1 MEIPE
6 SDLTIKATGNQW
18 YWSYEYSDYTS
29 ENGESINFD
38 SYIIPEDD
46 LESGQLRLLEVDNRV
61 VLPVQTHIRVLITS
75 ADVLH
80 SWAVPSF
87 GVKVDACPG
96 RLNQT
101 SLFIKRAGT
110 FYGQCR
116 EICGVNHGFMRIVVE
131 GVELVRRQYTH
142 VSYLLHG
149 NSKKLD
155 PLLTNYPELKKL
167 STIVHSSQAVL
178 MTQKPTDA
186 LRNGKDTSM
195 FSCID
200 SVQSRQA
207 NAAVSCGNTGALM
220 LMSLVKL
227 RKIPGVNRPAIAILW
242 PSRNHSGFN
251 IVLDAGADVKADPR
265 DLLK

>member
-1 MEIPE
+1 MNKI
-6 SDLTIKATGNQW
+6 LTRGRKNKQNICISVDTLGG
-18 YWSYEYSDYTS
+18 D
-29 ENGESINFD
+29 NGESVI
-38 SYIIPEDD
+38 
-46 LESGQLRLLEVDNRV
+46 
-61 VLPVQTHIRVLITS
+61 
-75 ADVLH
+75 
-80 SWAVPSF
+80 
-87 GVKVDACPG
+87 
-96 RLNQT
+96 
-101 SLFIKRAGT
+101 
-110 FYGQCR
+110 
-116 EICGVNHGFMRIVVE
+116 VE
-131 GVELVRRQYTH
+131 GLELVRRQYTH

-155 PLLTNYPELKKL
+155 QLLTNYPELKRL

-227 RKIPGVNRPAIAILW
+227 RKFLG
-242 PSRNHSGFN
+242 
-251 IVLDAGADVKADPR
+251 
-265 DLLK
+265 